1 MCRHAAYLGPE
12 IALSRLLLEP
22 PHSLE
27 VQSWAPR
34 ELRYARLNV
43 DGFGFGW
50 YGIDDRAVRY
60 VNPMPIWSDVNLPTL
75 AAQLHSDLW
84 IAAVR
89 SATPGL
95 GSGPV
100 NTQPFADGDYLF
112 SHNGYLEDFIAEVR
126 PQMLRWL
133 SPTAEADIA
142 GTTDSE
148 YLFTML
154 RQLLDE
160 DEDLSVEAAL
170 GEAFTLVGE
179 WAGGQSALLNVLISD
194 GERIYASRHA
204 INHECP
210 SLYYTTDDDGF
221 PEGAQLVASEPLTE
235 SGLWRAVPEHH
246 VLILDPEAP
255 PELLAL

>member
-12 IALSRLLLEP
+12 IALAQFLLAP

-27 VQSWAPR
+27 VQAWAPR
-34 ELRYARLNV
+34 ELRYARLNA

-50 YGIDDRAVRY
+50 YGGDDRAVRY

-75 AAQLHSDLW
+75 ADNLQSDLW
-84 IAAVR
+84 VAAVR

-95 GSGPV
+95 ASGPV

-112 SHNGYLEDFIAEVR
+112 SHNGYLEDFTRRVR
-126 PQMLRWL
+126 PQMLQWL
-133 SPTAEADIA
+133 TPEAESALI

-148 YLFTML
+148 YLL
-154 RQLLDE
+154 AVVRQLLDE
-160 DEDLSVEAAL
+160 DADLPMEAAL
-170 GEAFTLVGE
+170 GEAFNLVGE
-179 WAGGQSALLNVLISD
+179 WVGEGAALLNVIMSD
-194 GERIYASRHA
+194 GERLYATRHA
-204 INHECP
+204 INHDCP

-221 PEGAQLVASEPLTE
+221 PEGAQLVASEPLTD
-235 SGLWRAVPEHH
+235 GGVWRAVPEHH

>member
-12 IALSRLLLEP
+12 IALAQFLLAP

-27 VQSWAPR
+27 VQAWAPR
-34 ELRYARLNV
+34 ELRYARLNA

-50 YGIDDRAVRY
+50 YGVDDRAVHY
-60 VNPMPIWSDVNLPTL
+60 VSPMPIWSDVNLPTL
-75 AAQLHSDLW
+75 ADNLRSDLW
-84 IAAVR
+84 VAAVR

-95 GSGPV
+95 ASSPA

-112 SHNGYLEDFIAEVR
+112 SHNGYLEAFTREVR
-126 PQMLRWL
+126 PQILQWL
-133 SPTAEADIA
+133 EPEVESTLI

-148 YLFTML
+148 YLL
-154 RQLLDE
+154 AVVRQILEE
-160 DEDLSVEAAL
+160 DEELPLEAAL
-170 GEAFTLVGE
+170 GEAFNLVGE
-179 WAGGQSALLNVLISD
+179 WMGEGPALLNVIMSD
-194 GERIYASRHA
+194 GERIYATRHA

-221 PEGAQLVASEPLTE
+221 PEGAQLVASEPLTDG
-235 SGLWRAVPEHH
+235 GLWRAVPEHH